1 MSGGA
6 PEEAPGHLSAE
17 RVYQGP
23 IFSVVHDRRR
33 LPGGG
38 EAERAVVVHPGAVA
52 MLAMDHEGR
61 MLLVGQY
68 RHGPGRRMLEIPAGT
83 REPGEPP
90 EVTARRE
97 LREETGYD
105 AGSLVRLGGAWMAP
119 GFTSEYIDFYL
130 ATKLRRAPLESGDEE
145 DLSPPIAM
153 TLAQL
158 DAAIAEGGIDDA
170 KTIVARHL
178 YSVRV
183 RRSPDAFEDA
193 EAD

>member
-6 PEEAPGHLSAE
+6 PREVPEHLGGE
-17 RVYQGP
+17 RVYEGP
-23 IFSVVHDRRR
+23 LFSVVHDRQR

-38 EAERAVVVHPGAVA
+38 EAERAIVVHPGAVA

-61 MLLVGQY
+61 LLLVGQY
-68 RHGPGRRMLEIPAGT
+68 RHGPGRRMLEI
-83 REPGEPP
+83 
-90 EVTARRE
+90 
-97 LREETGYD
+97 D
-105 AGSLVRLGGAWMAP
+105 AGSLVRIGGAWMAP

-130 ATKLRRAPLESGDEE
+130 ATKLRHAPLEGGDEE

-178 YSVRV
+178 YAVSVR
-183 RRSPDAFEDA
+183 RDANPFGDA
-193 EAD
+193 GADPGGAAAD